1 MLQRRGRCAFNHC
14 PTGPNMRRPKLARD
28 TVWLASSD
36 GLAIIFGLIGQVI
49 LAKALLQSD
58 YGLLVVILDAFA
70 TMYILIDAGLP
81 TIIARD
87 VPRSPGASRQ
97 AVRRVLKLQALIAI
111 PFLIGSAIVST
122 SIWDDVPLELLMAC
136 AAVAFGH
143 IMSYPHKAMLR
154 ALGEARIESI
164 LKLIERVITTGFYYI
179 FLVNGYNSPTVYA
192 CGFSIGVFISLIGTL
207 WIGERFARDGK
218 DDLPVE
224 WNSSKTLLIS
234 ALPFAVTL
242 GILPYV
248 TKLEKFL
255 LAGLA
260 SYDDVSLYHVA
271 QLAWIAGLMLPQ
283 AMRAALLPYLGEARE
298 EPQEFSDRML
308 AAHHWT
314 IAILPVGLIAG
325 HLIVSLSIPEFF
337 DSNYADAVQVFDIL
351 LAGWAMTL
359 LAIPWYVALQA
370 GHNPWRFTILI
381 LLVVLSAGASGWLL
395 IPEYGVMGAAW
406 ASVIGCSIM
415 LSFSKLLCGDEDR
428 LSDGLALFCVA
439 VCYLLSIGSPLALI
453 GLLTVI
459 PAKNS
464 IDFLRSQ
471 TGYLQEE

>member
-1 MLQRRGRCAFNHC
+1 
-14 PTGPNMRRPKLARD
+14 MRRPKLARD

-36 GLAIIFGLIGQVI
+36 GLAIVFGLIGQVI

-87 VPRSPGASRQ
+87 VPRSPGASRK
-97 AVRRVLKLQALIAI
+97 AVRRVLKLQALIAV
-111 PFLIGSAIVST
+111 PFLLGSAIVST

-136 AAVAFGH
+136 SLVAFGH

-164 LKLIERVITTGFYYI
+164 LKLIERVITTGFYYL
-179 FLVNGYNSPTVYA
+179 FLVNDHNSPTIYA
-192 CGFSIGVFISLIGTL
+192 CGFTIGVFISLIGTL
-207 WIGERFARDGK
+207 WIGERLSRDEG
-218 DDLPVE
+218 DGLPPE
-224 WNSSKTLLIS
+224 WNTNKTLLIS

-283 AMRAALLPYLGEARE
+283 AMRAALLPYLGETRDV
-298 EPQEFSDRML
+298 PRKFSARML
-308 AAHHWT
+308 TAHHWT
-314 IAILPVGLIAG
+314 IAILPIGLIAG
-325 HLIVSLSIPEFF
+325 HLIVSFSIPKFF
-337 DSNYADAVQVFDIL
+337 DSNYSDAVQVFDIL

-359 LAIPWYVALQA
+359 LSIPWYVALQA
-370 GHNPWRFTILI
+370 GKNPWRFTGLICLVILAAGLSGWILI
-381 LLVVLSAGASGWLL
+381 P
-395 IPEYGVMGAAW
+395 ITGVQGAAW
-406 ASVIGCSIM
+406 ASVIGCSVM
-415 LSFSKLLCGDEDR
+415 LSFSKLLCGDSDR
-428 LSDGLALFCVA
+428 LTDLLGLLCVA
-439 VCYLLSIGSPLALI
+439 TCYFLSINSNLALI
-453 GLLTVI
+453 GLITLI
-459 PAKNS
+459 PAKTS
-464 IDFLRSQ
+464 IDFLLAQ
-471 TGYLQEE
+471 TEISEEE

>member
-1 MLQRRGRCAFNHC
+1 
-14 PTGPNMRRPKLARD
+14 MRRPKLARD

-87 VPRSPGASRQ
+87 VPRNPGASRM
-97 AVRRVLKLQALIAI
+97 AVRRVLKLQMLIAI
-111 PFLIGSAIVST
+111 PFLFGSAIIST
-122 SIWDDVPLELLMAC
+122 AIWDDAPVELLLAC
-136 AAVAFGH
+136 ALVAFGH

-164 LKLIERVITTGFYYI
+164 LKLIERIITTGLYYI
-179 FLVNGYNSPTVYA
+179 FLMSDYDSPTIYA

-207 WIGERFARDGK
+207 WIGERLSIDRSS
-218 DDLPVE
+218 DLPSE
-224 WNSSKTLLIS
+224 WNSNKTLLIS

-255 LAGLA
+255 LAGL
-260 SYDDVSLYHVA
+260 STYDDVSLYHVA

-283 AMRAALLPYLGEARE
+283 AMRAALLPYLGEARN
-298 EPQEFSDRML
+298 EPVKFSNRML
-308 AAHHWT
+308 IAHHWT
-314 IAILPVGLIAG
+314 IILLPIGLIAG
-325 HLIVSLSIPEFF
+325 HAIVSFSIPRFF
-337 DSNYADAVQVFDIL
+337 DSNYSDAVQVFDIL

-370 GHNPWRFTILI
+370 GHNPWRFTALI
-381 LLVVLSAGASGWLL
+381 ASVVIAAGVSGWVL
-395 IPEYGVMGAAW
+395 IPYYGVMGAAW
-406 ASVIGCSIM
+406 ASVIGCCMM
-415 LSFSKLLCGDEDR
+415 LSLAKLLCGDEDR
-428 LSDGLALFCVA
+428 LSDGLALFSVV
-439 VCYLLSIGSPLALI
+439 VCYLLSISNVLAII
-453 GLLTVI
+453 GFLVFV
-459 PAKNS
+459 PAMKS
-464 IDFLRSQ
+464 FDYLREN
-471 TGYLQEE
+471 GALFQEE

>member
-1 MLQRRGRCAFNHC
+1 
-14 PTGPNMRRPKLARD
+14 MRRPKLARD

-97 AVRRVLKLQALIAI
+97 AVRKVLKLQAMIAV
-111 PFLIGSAIVST
+111 PFLLGSVIVST
-122 SIWDDVPLELLMAC
+122 SIWNDVPLGLLMAC
-136 AAVAFGH
+136 ALVAIGH

-164 LKLIERVITTGFYYI
+164 LKLIERAITTGLYWF
-179 FLVNGYNSPTVYA
+179 FLVNDFDSPTIYA

-207 WIGERFARDGK
+207 WIGERLAREG
-218 DDLPVE
+218 DDSLPPE
-224 WNSSKTLLIS
+224 WKTKKTLLIS

-283 AMRAALLPYLGEARE
+283 AMRAALLPYLGEVRD
-298 EPQEFSDRML
+298 EPQEFGNRML
-308 AAHHWT
+308 VAHHWT
-314 IAILPVGLIAG
+314 VVLLPIGLIAG
-325 HLIVSLSIPEFF
+325 HLIVSFSIPQFF
-337 DSNYADAVQVFDIL
+337 DKNYADAVEVFDIL

-370 GHNPWRFTILI
+370 GHNPWRFTSLI
-381 LLVVLSAGASGWLL
+381 TLVVLSAGLSGWLL

-415 LSFSKLLCGDEDR
+415 LSFSKLLCGDEDK

-439 VCYLLSIGSPLALI
+439 SCYLLSIGSSLALI
-453 GLLTVI
+453 ALLTVI

-471 TGYLQEE
+471 TGYFQEE

>member
-1 MLQRRGRCAFNHC
+1 
-14 PTGPNMRRPKLARD
+14 MRRPKLARD

-87 VPRSPGASRQ
+87 IPRNPGASRM
-97 AVRRVLKLQALIAI
+97 AVRRVLKVQMLIAI
-111 PFLIGSAIVST
+111 PFLFGSAIIST
-122 SIWDDVPLELLMAC
+122 AIWDDAPVELLLAC
-136 AAVAFGH
+136 AMVAFGH

-164 LKLIERVITTGFYYI
+164 LKLIERIITTGLYYF
-179 FLVNGYNSPTVYA
+179 FLMSDYDSPTIYA

-207 WIGERFARDGK
+207 WIGERLAIDGSS
-218 DDLPVE
+218 DLPSE
-224 WNSSKTLLIS
+224 WNSNKTLLIS

-255 LAGLA
+255 LAGL
-260 SYDDVSLYHVA
+260 STYNDVSLYHVA

-283 AMRAALLPYLGEARE
+283 AMRAALLPYLGEARN
-298 EPQEFSDRML
+298 EPVKFSNRML
-308 AAHHWT
+308 IAHHWT
-314 IAILPVGLIAG
+314 IILLPIGLIAG
-325 HLIVSLSIPEFF
+325 HAIVSFSIPRFF
-337 DSNYADAVQVFDIL
+337 DSNYSDAVQVFDIL

-370 GHNPWRFTILI
+370 GHNPWRFTALI
-381 LLVVLSAGASGWLL
+381 ASVVIAAGVSGWVL
-395 IPEYGVMGAAW
+395 IPYYGVMGAAW
-406 ASVIGCSIM
+406 ASVIGCCMM
-415 LSFSKLLCGDEDR
+415 LSLAKLLCGDEDR
-428 LSDGLALFCVA
+428 LSDGLALFSVV
-439 VCYLLSIGSPLALI
+439 VCYLLSISNVLAII
-453 GLLTVI
+453 GFLVFV
-459 PAKNS
+459 PAIKS
-464 IDFLRSQ
+464 FDYLREN
-471 TGYLQEE
+471 GALFQEE

>member
-1 MLQRRGRCAFNHC
+1 
-14 PTGPNMRRPKLARD
+14 MRRPKLARD

-36 GLAIIFGLIGQVI
+36 GLAIVFGLIGQVI

-87 VPRSPGASRQ
+87 VPRSPGASRK
-97 AVRRVLKLQALIAI
+97 AVRRVLKLQALIAV
-111 PFLIGSAIVST
+111 PFLLGSAIVST

-136 AAVAFGH
+136 SLVAFGH

-164 LKLIERVITTGFYYI
+164 LKLIERVITTGFYYL
-179 FLVNGYNSPTVYA
+179 FLVNDHNSPTIYA
-192 CGFSIGVFISLIGTL
+192 CGFTIGVFISLIGTL
-207 WIGERFARDGK
+207 WIGERLSRDEG
-218 DDLPVE
+218 DGLPPE
-224 WNSSKTLLIS
+224 WNTNKTLLIS

-283 AMRAALLPYLGEARE
+283 AMRAALLPYLGETRDV
-298 EPQEFSDRML
+298 PRKFSARML
-308 AAHHWT
+308 TAHHWT
-314 IAILPVGLIAG
+314 IAILPIGLIAG
-325 HLIVSLSIPEFF
+325 HLIVSFSIPKFF
-337 DSNYADAVQVFDIL
+337 DSNYSDAVQVFDIL

-359 LAIPWYVALQA
+359 LSIPWYVALQA
-370 GHNPWRFTILI
+370 GKNPWRFTGLICLVILAAGLSGWILI
-381 LLVVLSAGASGWLL
+381 P
-395 IPEYGVMGAAW
+395 ITGVQGAAW
-406 ASVIGCSIM
+406 ASVIGCSVM
-415 LSFSKLLCGDEDR
+415 LSFSKLLCGDSDR
-428 LSDGLALFCVA
+428 LTDLLGLLCVATCYFLSINSNLALV
-439 VCYLLSIGSPLALI
+439 GLI
-453 GLLTVI
+453 TLI
-459 PAKNS
+459 PAKTS
-464 IDFLRSQ
+464 IDFLLAQ
-471 TGYLQEE
+471 TEISEEE

>member
-1 MLQRRGRCAFNHC
+1 
-14 PTGPNMRRPKLARD
+14 MRRPKLARD

-36 GLAIIFGLIGQVI
+36 GLAIIFGLISQVI
-49 LAKALLQSD
+49 LAKALLQSE
-58 YGLLVVILDAFA
+58 YGLLVVILDAFG

-87 VPRSPGASRQ
+87 VPRSPGASRK
-97 AVRRVLKLQALIAI
+97 AVRRVLKLQAIIAV
-111 PFLIGSAIVST
+111 PFLLGSAIIST
-122 SIWDDVPLELLMAC
+122 SIWDDAPIQLLLAC
-136 AAVAFGH
+136 AFVSFGH

-154 ALGEARIESI
+154 AIGEARIESI
-164 LKLIERVITTGFYYI
+164 LKLIERFITTGFYGI
-179 FLVNGYNSPTVYA
+179 FLMNDYDSPAIYA

-207 WIGERFARDGK
+207 WIGERLAKDG
-218 DDLPVE
+218 DDELPPE
-224 WNSSKTLLIS
+224 WNSKKSLLIS

-260 SYDDVSLYHVA
+260 TYDDVSLYHVA

-298 EPQEFSDRML
+298 NPEEFSKRML
-308 AAHHWT
+308 VAHHWT
-314 IAILPVGLIAG
+314 VAILPIGLVAG
-325 HLIVSLSIPEFF
+325 HLIVSFSIPRFF
-337 DSNYADAVQVFDIL
+337 DSNYSNAVEVFDIL
-351 LAGWAMTL
+351 LAGWAMTM

-370 GHNPWRFTILI
+370 GHNPWRFTSMIA
-381 LLVVLSAGASGWLL
+381 LVVLSAGISGWLL

-439 VCYLLSIGSPLALI
+439 ICYLLSIGSPLALI
-453 GLLTVI
+453 AVLTLI
-459 PAKNS
+459 PAMNS

>member
-1 MLQRRGRCAFNHC
+1 
-14 PTGPNMRRPKLARD
+14 MRRPKLARD

-36 GLAIIFGLIGQVI
+36 GLAIVFGLIGQVI

-87 VPRSPGASRQ
+87 VPRSPGASRK
-97 AVRRVLKLQALIAI
+97 AVRRVLKLQALIAV
-111 PFLIGSAIVST
+111 PFLLGSAIVST

-136 AAVAFGH
+136 SLVAFGH

-164 LKLIERVITTGFYYI
+164 LKLIERVITTGFYYL
-179 FLVNGYNSPTVYA
+179 FLVNDHNSPTIYA
-192 CGFSIGVFISLIGTL
+192 CGFTIGVFISLIGTL
-207 WIGERFARDGK
+207 WIGERLSRDEG
-218 DDLPVE
+218 DGLPPE
-224 WNSSKTLLIS
+224 WNTNKTLLIS

-283 AMRAALLPYLGEARE
+283 AMRAALLPYLGETRDV
-298 EPQEFSDRML
+298 PRKFSARML
-308 AAHHWT
+308 TAHHWT
-314 IAILPVGLIAG
+314 IAILPIGLIAG
-325 HLIVSLSIPEFF
+325 HLIVSFSIPKFF
-337 DSNYADAVQVFDIL
+337 DSNYSDAVQVFDIL

-359 LAIPWYVALQA
+359 LSIPWYVALQA
-370 GHNPWRFTILI
+370 GKNPWRFTGLIFLVILAAGLSGWILI
-381 LLVVLSAGASGWLL
+381 P
-395 IPEYGVMGAAW
+395 ITGVQGAAW
-406 ASVIGCSIM
+406 ASVIGCSVM
-415 LSFSKLLCGDEDR
+415 LSFSKLLCGDSDR
-428 LSDGLALFCVA
+428 LTDLLSLLCVA
-439 VCYLLSIGSPLALI
+439 TCYFLSINSNLALI
-453 GLLTVI
+453 GLITLI
-459 PAKNS
+459 PAKTS
-464 IDFLRSQ
+464 IDFLLAQ
-471 TGYLQEE
+471 TEISEEE

>member
-1 MLQRRGRCAFNHC
+1 
-14 PTGPNMRRPKLARD
+14 MRRPKLARD

-87 VPRSPGASRQ
+87 IPRSPGASRR
-97 AVRRVLKLQALIAI
+97 AVRRILKLQALIAI
-111 PFLIGSAIVST
+111 PFLLGSAIIST
-122 SIWDDVPLELLMAC
+122 SIWDDVPLGLLLAC
-136 AAVAFGH
+136 AVVAFGH

-164 LKLIERVITTGFYYI
+164 LKLIERVITTGFYWI
-179 FLVNGYNSPTVYA
+179 FFVNGYDSPTIYA

-207 WIGERFARDGK
+207 WIGERLARDG
-218 DDLPVE
+218 DDALPE
-224 WNSSKTLLIS
+224 DWNSSKSLLIS

-283 AMRAALLPYLGEARE
+283 AMRAALLPFLGEARE
-298 EPQEFSDRML
+298 EPEKFANRML
-308 AAHHWT
+308 VAHHWT
-314 IAILPVGLIAG
+314 IVILPIGLVAG
-325 HLIVSLSIPEFF
+325 HLIVSFSIPQFF
-337 DSNYADAVQVFDIL
+337 DSNYVDAVQVFDIL
-351 LAGWAMTL
+351 LAGWVMTL
-359 LAIPWYVALQA
+359 LSIPWYVALQA
-370 GHNPWRFTILI
+370 GHNPWRFTSLI
-381 LLVVLSAGASGWLL
+381 GLVVLVAGVAGWLL
-395 IPEYGVMGAAW
+395 IPDYGVMGAAW

-415 LSFSKLLCGDEDR
+415 LSCSKLLCGDEER
-428 LSDGLALFCVA
+428 MSDGLALFCVA
-439 VCYLLSIGSPLALI
+439 CCYLLSIGSPLALI

-459 PAKNS
+459 PAWNS
-464 IDFLRSQ
+464 IEFLRSQ

>member
-1 MLQRRGRCAFNHC
+1 
-14 PTGPNMRRPKLARD
+14 MRRPKLARD
-28 TVWLASSD
+28 TLWLASAD

-97 AVRRVLKLQALIAI
+97 AVRKVLKLQAMIAI
-111 PFLIGSAIVST
+111 PFLLGSAIISA
-122 SIWDDVPLELLMAC
+122 SIWDDAPAGLLLAC
-136 AAVAFGH
+136 ALVAFGH

-154 ALGEARIESI
+154 ALGEARIESV
-164 LKLIERVITTGFYYI
+164 LKLIERVITTGFYYV
-179 FLVNGYNSPTVYA
+179 FLVKDLDSPTIYA

-207 WIGERFARDGK
+207 WIGERLARDGVS
-218 DDLPVE
+218 DLPDE

-255 LAGLA
+255 LAGLS

-283 AMRAALLPYLGEARE
+283 AMRAALLPFLGEARDDPE
-298 EPQEFSDRML
+298 EFGNRML
-308 AAHHWT
+308 IAHHWT
-314 IAILPVGLIAG
+314 IAILPIGLIAG
-325 HLIVSLSIPEFF
+325 HLVVSFSIPRFF
-337 DSNYADAVQVFDIL
+337 DSEYASAVEVFDIL

-370 GHNPWRFTILI
+370 GRNPWRFTTLI
-381 LLVVLSAGASGWLL
+381 GLVVLAAGLAGWIL

-415 LSFSKLLCGDEDR
+415 LSFAKLLCGDEDR
-428 LSDGLALFCVA
+428 LSDGLAIFCVA
-439 VCYLLSIGSPLALI
+439 ICYLLSIGSLLAVI

-459 PAKNS
+459 PAMNS

-471 TGYLQEE
+471 TNYLQEE

>member
-1 MLQRRGRCAFNHC
+1 
-14 PTGPNMRRPKLARD
+14 MRRPKLARD

-36 GLAIIFGLIGQVI
+36 GLAIVLGLIGQVI

-81 TIIARD
+81 TILARD
-87 VPRSPGASRQ
+87 VPRVPGASKK
-97 AVRRVLKLQALIAI
+97 AVRRVLKLQTMIAL
-111 PFLIGSAIVST
+111 PFILISAIT
-122 SIWDDVPLELLMAC
+122 SSMIWDDVPATLLLAC
-136 AAVAFGH
+136 GVVALGH
-143 IMSYPHKAMLR
+143 IMSYPHRSMLR

-164 LKLIERVITTGFYYI
+164 LKLVERIVTTGLYYVFFI
-179 FLVNGYNSPTVYA
+179 KGYESPTIYA
-192 CGFSIGVFISLIGTL
+192 FGFSIGVFISLIGIL
-207 WIGERFARDGK
+207 VVGERLARDDGS
-218 DDLPVE
+218 DLPPD
-224 WNSSKTLLIS
+224 WNSNKSLFIA
-234 ALPFAVTL
+234 ALPFAITL

-255 LAGLA
+255 LAGLS

-283 AMRAALLPYLGEARE
+283 AMRSALLPYLGEARDK
-298 EPQEFSDRML
+298 PKLFSKRML
-308 AAHHWT
+308 IAHHWT
-314 IAILPVGLIAG
+314 LVLLPVGLVAG
-325 HLIVSLSIPEFF
+325 HLIVSLSIPRFF
-337 DSNYADAVQVFDIL
+337 DSDYSQAVEVFDIL

-359 LAIPWYVALQA
+359 LSIPWYVALQA

-381 LLVVLSAGASGWLL
+381 SLVVVAAALSGWML

-406 ASVIGCSIM
+406 ASLIGCSFM
-415 LSFSKLLCGDEDR
+415 LSFSKLLCEDDEKMT
-428 LSDGLALFCVA
+428 DGLALFCVA
-439 VCYLLSIGSPLALI
+439 TCYLLSIGSPMALI
-453 GLLTVI
+453 GILTLI

-471 TGYLQEE
+471 DYSSEEE

>member
-1 MLQRRGRCAFNHC
+1 
-14 PTGPNMRRPKLARD
+14 MRRPKLARD
-28 TVWLASSD
+28 TLWLASAD

-97 AVRRVLKLQALIAI
+97 AVRKVLKLQAMIAI
-111 PFLIGSAIVST
+111 PFLLGSAIISA
-122 SIWDDVPLELLMAC
+122 SIWDDAPAGLLLAC
-136 AAVAFGH
+136 ALVAFGH

-154 ALGEARIESI
+154 ALGEARIESV
-164 LKLIERVITTGFYYI
+164 LKLIERVITTGFYYV
-179 FLVNGYNSPTVYA
+179 FLVKDFDSPTIYA

-207 WIGERFARDGK
+207 WIGERLARD
-218 DDLPVE
+218 DVSDLPDE

-255 LAGLA
+255 LAGLS

-283 AMRAALLPYLGEARE
+283 AMRAALLPFLGEARDDPE
-298 EPQEFSDRML
+298 EFGNRML
-308 AAHHWT
+308 IAHHWT
-314 IAILPVGLIAG
+314 IAILPIGLIAG
-325 HLIVSLSIPEFF
+325 HLVVSFSIPRFF
-337 DSNYADAVQVFDIL
+337 DSEYASAVEVFDIL

-370 GHNPWRFTILI
+370 GRNPWRFTTLI
-381 LLVVLSAGASGWLL
+381 GLVVLAAGLAGWIL

-415 LSFSKLLCGDEDR
+415 LSFAKLLCGDEDR
-428 LSDGLALFCVA
+428 LSDGLAIFCVA
-439 VCYLLSIGSPLALI
+439 ICYLLSIGSLLAVI

-459 PAKNS
+459 PAMNS

-471 TGYLQEE
+471 TNYLQEE

>member
-1 MLQRRGRCAFNHC
+1 
-14 PTGPNMRRPKLARD
+14 MRRPKLARD

-81 TIIARD
+81 TLIARD
-87 VPRSPGASRQ
+87 VPRSPQASKR
-97 AVRRVLKLQALIAI
+97 AVHRVLKLQALIAI
-111 PFLIGSAIVST
+111 PFLFGSAFVST
-122 SIWDDVPLELLMAC
+122 AIWDDAPLELLFAC
-136 AAVAFGH
+136 ALVAFGH

-164 LKLIERVITTGFYYI
+164 LKLIERIITTGFYYI
-179 FLVNGYNSPTVYA
+179 FLVNDYDSPTIYA
-192 CGFSIGVFISLIGTL
+192 WGFSIGVFISLIGTL
-207 WIGERFARDGK
+207 WIGERLASDGEG
-218 DDLPVE
+218 DLPKE
-224 WNSSKTLLIS
+224 WNSGKTLLIS

-283 AMRAALLPYLGEARE
+283 AMRAALLPYLGEYRDDE
-298 EPQEFSDRML
+298 QEFSKRML
-308 AAHHWT
+308 IAHHWT
-314 IAILPVGLIAG
+314 VAILPVGLLCG
-325 HLIVSLSIPEFF
+325 HFIVSFSIPQFF
-337 DSNYADAVQVFDIL
+337 DSNYSDAVQVFDIL

-370 GHNPWRFTILI
+370 GHNPWRFTSLI
-381 LLVVLSAGASGWLL
+381 GLIVLSAGTSGWIL

-415 LSFSKLLCGDEDR
+415 LSFAKLICGDVDR
-428 LSDGLALFCVA
+428 LSDGLALFSVA
-439 VCYLLSIGSPLALI
+439 VCYLLSIGNMLALI
-453 GLLTVI
+453 GLLTLI

>member
-1 MLQRRGRCAFNHC
+1 
-14 PTGPNMRRPKLARD
+14 MRRPKLARD
-28 TVWLASSD
+28 TLWLASSD
-36 GLAIIFGLIGQVI
+36 GLAIILGLIGQVI

-81 TIIARD
+81 TIVARD

-97 AVRRVLKLQALIAI
+97 AVRKVLKLQAIIAI
-111 PFLIGSAIVST
+111 PFLLGSAIIST
-122 SIWDDVPLELLMAC
+122 SIWDDAPLGLLLAC
-136 AAVAFGH
+136 ALVAFGH

-154 ALGEARIESI
+154 ALGEARVESV
-164 LKLIERVITTGFYYI
+164 LKLIERIITTGLYSL
-179 FLVNGYNSPTVYA
+179 FLISDYDSPTIYA
-192 CGFSIGVFISLIGTL
+192 CGFSIGVFISLIGTF
-207 WIGERFARDGK
+207 WIGERLARDG
-218 DDLPVE
+218 DNGLPPE
-224 WNSSKTLLIS
+224 WKSKKTLLIS

-283 AMRAALLPYLGEARE
+283 AMRAALLPYLGEARDD
-298 EPQEFSDRML
+298 PKDFGNRML
-308 AAHHWT
+308 VAHHWT
-314 IAILPVGLIAG
+314 VAILPIGLASG
-325 HLIVSLSIPEFF
+325 HLIVSFSIPQFF
-337 DSNYADAVQVFDIL
+337 DTNYADAVEVFDIL

-370 GHNPWRFTILI
+370 GHNPWRFTSLI
-381 LLVVLSAGASGWLL
+381 GLVVLTAGIFGWLL
-395 IPEYGVMGAAW
+395 IPEYGVLGAAW
-406 ASVIGCSIM
+406 ASVLGCSIM
-415 LSFSKLLCGDEDR
+415 LSFAKLLCGDEDK

-439 VCYLLSIGSPLALI
+439 FCYLLSIGSPLALV
-453 GLLTVI
+453 GLLILI

-471 TGYLQEE
+471 TDYFQEE